1 LSNTTP
7 LSISYGN
14 IVSRIKFRVKAITK
28 FKSIHYTTM
37 QFMMQLYQNM
47 ERKNPKHFDLGKTE
61 K

>member
-1 LSNTTP
+1 ML
-7 LSISYGN
+7 SYGN